1 MIIDI
6 VSDTI
11 CPWCFVGKRRLER
24 ALTLAPQG
32 DLQITWHPFQLN
44 PDMPA
49 EGMERREYLRLKF
62 GDDRGSGAYDAIRE
76 AGSAEGIDFDFEGIK
91 RTPNTI
97 DSHRMIRF
105 AMECGL
111 QDSVVESLFI
121 AYFIDGRDISDRREL
136 LDVGA
141 LAGIERGPLADYL
154 EGEGGTAEVK
164 NEDQVARRM
173 GIQGVPCFILDRK
186 YVISGAQSPDLFVQ
200 AFGLI
205 NGDAAGDG
213 EETPGH

>member
-6 VSDTI
+6 ISDTI

-24 ALTLAPQG
+24 ALSLAPPS
-32 DLQITWHPFQLN
+32 DLEITWHPFQLN

-49 EGMERREYLRLKF
+49 EGMDRREYLRRKF
-62 GDDRGSGAYDAIRE
+62 GDSRGSGAYDAIRE
-76 AGSAEGIDFDFEGIK
+76 AGSGEGIEFNFEGIV

-105 AMECGL
+105 ALDYGL
-111 QDSVVESLFI
+111 QDAAVESLFN
-121 AYFIDGRDISDRREL
+121 AYFIEARDISNRREL

-141 LAGIERGPLADYL
+141 LAGLERGPLADYL
-154 EGEGGTAEVK
+154 EGEDGSAEVA
-164 NEDQVARRM
+164 NENQMARRT

-200 AFGLI
+200 AFELI
-205 NGDAAGDG
+205 ERGDASVG
-213 EETPGH
+213 EEVPEH

>member
-24 ALTLAPQG
+24 ALTLAPQS

-49 EGMERREYLRLKF
+49 EGMDRREYLRLKF
-62 GDDRGSGAYDAIRE
+62 GDSRGSGAYDAIRE
-76 AGSAEGIDFDFEGIK
+76 AGAGEGIEFNFDGIV
-91 RTPNTI
+91 RTPNTV
-97 DSHRMIRF
+97 DSHRVIRF
-105 AMECGL
+105 ALDYGL
-111 QDSVVESLFI
+111 QDAVVESLFN
-121 AYFIDGRDISDRREL
+121 AYFVDGHDISDRREL
-136 LDVGA
+136 LDAGA
-141 LAGIERGPLADYL
+141 RAGLERGQLADYL
-154 EGEGGTAEVK
+154 EGDEGSADVA
-164 NEDQVARRM
+164 NADQMARRM

-205 NGDAAGDG
+205 GRDAASVD
-213 EETPGH
+213 EETREN